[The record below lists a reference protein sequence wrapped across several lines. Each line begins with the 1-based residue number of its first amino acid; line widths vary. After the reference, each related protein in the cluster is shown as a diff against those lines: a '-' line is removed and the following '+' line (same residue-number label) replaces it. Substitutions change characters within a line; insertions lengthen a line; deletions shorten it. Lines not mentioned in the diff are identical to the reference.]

1 MNKTDKILVIVES
14 PNKVKT
20 ISGILKKAGYSKAVV
35 LASVGHIMK
44 LGDGGP
50 AYNSGIYPK
59 QNFRMNLTVAEDK
72 HKVVSEISTQA
83 KTADRIYIGTDQ
95 DREGFVIGWS
105 LIKFCDLPTDKC
117 FRIVMHEI
125 TPKAV
130 IYALENPVPFNENL
144 VNAGLTRMMVDKLIG
159 YGLSPL
165 AKKYLGAKS
174 IGRCQSVGLKLV
186 SDREKEIR
194 DFIPEV
200 YFNLYLNFIKNG
212 TVLKAKYLGYN
223 DEVIEKFTRQA
234 DVDAVITNC
243 NSGSYIVEDIKAI
256 KHQEQPKQPF
266 CTATF
271 QQEAANKLGLRV
283 KDAMSCAQKLFEGI
297 KVNGEHVG
305 LITYMRTDSTEF
317 APEFIPELK
326 AFIETTYGSAKY
338 VGPRK
343 SKKKETDQDG
353 HEALRVT
360 DPTIT
365 PEKLAGLI
373 ENDLLV
379 RVYKLIWQRTIAS
392 AMPNAVIAETVYT
405 INNNGHKFT
414 LSSKELQ
421 NAGYREVYEFE
432 DGDSLST
439 IPTFA
444 TGEILENTELETAKK
459 FTQPKPR
466 YTEASLVKELQQRG
480 IGRPSTYVTIVETI
494 LSPTRGY
501 TKLEEKHIVPTD
513 RGIQL
518 ADYCDRSF
526 PTLINLN
533 YTKELEERLDWIADG
548 KISWLDYMENFYK
561 NLQDIIGTTNETG
574 IAPEMPEKEC
584 PNCSKPMV
592 VRRSRFGKLFY
603 GCSAYPKCKGIISI
617 D

>member
-59 QNFRMNLTVAEDK
+59 QNFRMNLAVAENK

-83 KTADRIYIGTDQ
+83 KTADRIYIGTDR

-105 LIKFCDLPTDKC
+105 LIKFCDLPVDKC

-130 IYALENPVPFNENL
+130 IHALENPVPFNENL

-200 YFNLYLNFIKNG
+200 YFNLYLNFIKNDIA
-212 TVLKAKYLGYN
+212 LKAKYVGYN

-243 NSGSYIVEDIKAI
+243 NSGSYIVEGVKKI

-297 KVNGEHVG
+297 KVNGDHIG

-317 APEFIPELK
+317 ALEFIPELK
-326 AFIETTYGSAKY
+326 TFIETTYGSTKY
-338 VGPRK
+338 VGPHK

-360 DPTIT
+360 DPTMT
-365 PEKLAGLI
+365 PEKLAGFI
-373 ENDLLV
+373 DNDLLV
-379 RVYKLIWQRTIAS
+379 RVYKLIWQRTVAS

-421 NAGYREVYEFE
+421 NAGYREVYEFV
-432 DGDSLST
+432 DGDSLNAV
-439 IPTFA
+439 PTLA
-444 TGEILENTELETAKK
+444 TRETLENTGLEIVKK
-459 FTQPKPR
+459 FTQPKAR

-513 RGIQL
+513 RGVQL

-533 YTKELEERLDWIADG
+533 YTKELEEHLDLIADG

-574 IAPEMPEKEC
+574 IATEMPEKEC
-584 PNCSKPMV
+584 PNCNKPMV

-603 GCSAYPKCKGIISI
+603 GCSAYPKCRGIISI